1 MGNKKK
7 GSSCNLKRC
16 HSAESPTNSK
26 VWNLCLRITWNYFKL
41 MLVYLFNLG
50 RFWYLPGT
58 FKGGKLKQKKT
69 LCVTLSK
76 QRIKVIQ
83 WALLIGSMKGSW
95 NIGVAFC
102 LLLILSHSSFNEVH
116 SLSVFYLITIF
127 KKTLQGKRVHRK
139 ENPVSPCTA

>member
-1 MGNKKK
+1 
-7 GSSCNLKRC
+7 
-16 HSAESPTNSK
+16 
-26 VWNLCLRITWNYFKL
+26 

-83 WALLIGSMKGSW
+83 WALLIGSMKVSW

-116 SLSVFYLITIF
+116 SLSVFYLITILKKPF
-127 KKTLQGKRVHRK
+127 KAKEYTERKIPSALAQRKSMFPLKTDLKQEHLAT
-139 ENPVSPCTA
+139 CTAGCSHGCLQKFVVFKESQKG